1 MERAELAGDGLC
13 VAAVVVAYNSTVA
26 VERCLHSLAAQTVPV
41 GAVLLIDNSEPTPLS
56 FDLPAGLG
64 ERVRVLVAGENLGP
78 AGGFALGL
86 AHFAEDASLTH
97 AWLMDDDA
105 YPDPDCLELL
115 LAEASGSRAGVAL
128 FPSAVYEKTGQVM
141 NFPGWSGVLLDRIAV
156 RLAGLPLPELFWWA
170 EDTEYLQF
178 RLPRKGVQVRRVD
191 RARVVYDLIRRVGGR
206 PAWKY
211 YYEVRNM
218 IWFRV
223 AVQRGTELWKLPRS
237 VVGLLVSAATSR
249 EEPLRKLRFWGR
261 GVAHGFLG
269 RLGAEVRPPNPP
281 RTDGDG

>member
-64 ERVRVLVAGENLGP
+64 SES
-78 AGGFALGL
+78 
-86 AHFAEDASLTH
+86 ASLWRARTWGRQGFCP
-97 AWLMDDDA
+97 WLGSLRGGREPDA
-105 YPDPDCLELL
+105 RVVDGRRRLPGPRLL
-115 LAEASGSRAGVAL
+115 GAPVGRGVRIARGVAL

-178 RLPRKGVQVRRVD
+178 RLPRKGC
-191 RARVVYDLIRRVGGR
+191 
-206 PAWKY
+206 
-211 YYEVRNM
+211 
-218 IWFRV
+218 
-223 AVQRGTELWKLPRS
+223 RS
-237 VVGLLVSAATSR
+237 DEWTGPGWCT
-249 EEPLRKLRFWGR
+249 
-261 GVAHGFLG
+261 
-269 RLGAEVRPPNPP
+269 
-281 RTDGDG
+281 T